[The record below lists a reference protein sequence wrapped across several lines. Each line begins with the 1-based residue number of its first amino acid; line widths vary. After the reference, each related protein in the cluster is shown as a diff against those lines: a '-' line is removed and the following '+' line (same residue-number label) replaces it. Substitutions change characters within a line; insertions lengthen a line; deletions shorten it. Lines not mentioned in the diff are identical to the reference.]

1 MRPVPPTTG
10 SGSDPEPRLP
20 GTARA
25 LIALRG
31 ARSLGQ
37 GAFFVDLALYLAH
50 LGWSGTQIGLVLTG
64 GGLFTGALSL
74 GVGFSSDRLTRKP
87 FIVANECLT
96 FAAAVTAFLAQTP
109 WLLAIPIVLAGFGRG
124 ANGSAGPFAAAE
136 QAWLAHLIPP
146 KRRGRIFRL
155 NTATGFFGMGA
166 GALIAIFPGVAGLGL
181 LGYRLLFIL
190 PMASSLFN
198 LTVLS
203 FLREVRPPPQAP
215 APVHHVRAQRR
226 KENRNLTRL
235 VLLNS
240 VNGFAVGLIGP
251 LMSYWLAVRFG
262 VGPAAIAPVM
272 GLAFAVTGVS
282 SLVTG
287 RLTERLGL
295 VRSVVSL
302 RSLGLI
308 LLAILPLM
316 PTYALAALVYFIRS
330 ALNRG
335 SVGARQA
342 VVMSLVGDERRGW
355 ATSLNA
361 TSFQFPQAIGP
372 VLAGTLIEQGDLI
385 LPFYLAFVLQLVYV
399 VGYWRLF
406 RHLESGPAP
415 AP

>member
-1 MRPVPPTTG
+1 MRPPPPR
-10 SGSDPEPRLP
+10 SDPGSEKRLP

-25 LIALRG
+25 LITLRG

-37 GAFFVDLALYLAH
+37 GAFFVDLALYLAR
-50 LGWSGTQIGLVLTG
+50 LGWSGTEIGLVLTG

-74 GVGFSSDRLTRKP
+74 AVGFSSDRLTRKP

-96 FAAAVTAFLAQTP
+96 LAAAVTAFLAQTP
-109 WLLAIPIVLAGFGRG
+109 WLLAVPIVLAGFGRG
-124 ANGSAGPFAAAE
+124 ANGSAGPFASAE

-146 KRRGRIFRL
+146 ERRGRIFSL

-166 GALIAIFPGVAGLGL
+166 GALLAVFPSVAGLGL
-181 LGYRLLFIL
+181 MGYRLLFFL
-190 PMASSLFN
+190 PVVASLFN
-198 LTVLS
+198 LAVLS
-203 FLREVRPPPQAP
+203 FLREVRPPAP
-215 APVHHVRAQRR
+215 PPSPTHHIRAQRR
-226 KENRNLTRL
+226 NENRSLTRL

-240 VNGFAVGLIGP
+240 INGFAVGLIGP
-251 LMSYWLAVRFG
+251 LMSYWFAVRFG
-262 VGPAAIAPVM
+262 VGPAVIAPVM
-272 GLAFAVTGVS
+272 ALAFAVTGVS
-282 SLVTG
+282 SLVAG

-295 VRSVVSL
+295 VRSVVGM

-308 LLAILPLM
+308 LLAILPIM

-372 VLAGTLIEQGDLI
+372 VLSGALIDQGDLV
-385 LPFYLAFVLQLVYV
+385 LPFYLAFILQLAYV

-406 RHLESGPAP
+406 RHLESAPAP